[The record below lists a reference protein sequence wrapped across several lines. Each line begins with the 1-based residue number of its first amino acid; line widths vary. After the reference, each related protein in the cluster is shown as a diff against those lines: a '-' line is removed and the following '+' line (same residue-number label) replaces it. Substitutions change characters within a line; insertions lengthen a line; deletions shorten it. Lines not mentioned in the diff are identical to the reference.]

1 MKRYK
6 PFLEQN
12 DIPIEI
18 NKFVM
23 DYLRHKDA
31 SKLIQSL
38 IDSLEK
44 SGNREA
50 SKKLQKLITEV

>member
-1 MKRYK
+1 
-6 PFLEQN
+6 
-12 DIPIEI
+12 
-18 NKFVM
+18 M
-23 DYLRHKDA
+23 DYLKHKDA